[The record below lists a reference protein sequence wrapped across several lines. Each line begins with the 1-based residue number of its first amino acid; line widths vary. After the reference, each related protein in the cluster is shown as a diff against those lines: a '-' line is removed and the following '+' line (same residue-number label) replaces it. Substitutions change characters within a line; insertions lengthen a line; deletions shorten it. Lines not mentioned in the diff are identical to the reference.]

1 MCMTKKYLSSEWLI
15 NISNTNK
22 YNLKN
27 DIIYLNNFFFE
38 QNLRLKLKF
47 EHNKGFQL
55 DGYEWHLRFITAII
69 IIKLISKEK
78 KFS

>member
-1 MCMTKKYLSSEWLI
+1 MCMTKKYLSSEGLI

-22 YNLKN
+22 YNFKK

-55 DGYEWHLRFITAII
+55 DG
-69 IIKLISKEK
+69 
-78 KFS
+78 